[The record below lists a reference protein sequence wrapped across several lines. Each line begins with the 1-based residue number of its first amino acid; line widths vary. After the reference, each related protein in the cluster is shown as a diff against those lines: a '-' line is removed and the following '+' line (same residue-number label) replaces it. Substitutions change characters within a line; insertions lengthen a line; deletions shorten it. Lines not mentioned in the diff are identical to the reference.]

1 MCCNCLLFWQ
11 QVICFKSLNLEQ
23 VTSKYSERLYLCL
36 NNYHCNL
43 DSKFNHLF
51 HSLNV
56 IECTFECQ
64 YISVTLYLLQTYPS
78 GEPLFK
84 GQGLANPTTRR
95 ARCFYD
101 YIYITFILLLCDLT
115 TLCVVDH
122 LWPLTSI
129 HIYIIN
135 IYIYIYIYMVCTAMP
150 KMIWAI
156 SEEWIWLWGWIFCMW
171 IDFHRRKK
179 LVHIYIWSVLLWH

>member
-43 DSKFNHLF
+43 NSKFNHLF

-56 IECTFECQ
+56 IECTLGCQ

-78 GEPLFK
+78 GKPLFK
-84 GQGLANPTTRR
+84 GQGPVNLTMSLPAFYADMTEEAFVIFSRNFSKLFHNGPDNRLPLNHWNQSVFVTFTR
-95 ARCFYD
+95 D
-101 YIYITFILLLCDLT
+101 V
-115 TLCVVDH
+115 TL
-122 LWPLTSI
+122 
-129 HIYIIN
+129 
-135 IYIYIYIYMVCTAMP
+135 
-150 KMIWAI
+150 
-156 SEEWIWLWGWIFCMW
+156 
-171 IDFHRRKK
+171 
-179 LVHIYIWSVLLWH
+179 

>member
-43 DSKFNHLF
+43 NSKFNHLF

-56 IECTFECQ
+56 IECTLGCQ

-78 GEPLFK
+78 GKPLFK
-84 GQGLANPTTRR
+84 DQDSLNLAVIGMNEFTVP
-95 ARCFYD
+95 C
-101 YIYITFILLLCDLT
+101 
-115 TLCVVDH
+115 
-122 LWPLTSI
+122 
-129 HIYIIN
+129 IIF
-135 IYIYIYIYMVCTAMP
+135 
-150 KMIWAI
+150 W
-156 SEEWIWLWGWIFCMW
+156 
-171 IDFHRRKK
+171 KK
-179 LVHIYIWSVLLWH
+179 LRNQTNVDKSRKTFSNFHGFLTFLVAAYVSLGFFGILDK